1 MDPKALAALAMEG
14 GALTAAETPDPAAM
28 ADFIKRI
35 VEALASGGE
44 EAAVS
49 TKEPMAKDLAVD
61 PAKQDGPAMREED
74 MPPKMRQAL
83 RQLKQG
89 NAMMLESTIR
99 MRLHEARTIDN
110 IVLDP
115 ETENDL
121 KKCETIEQFQREFK
135 LVTRSRMAAM
145 GTLRNRSGVVPD
157 GSDDKTHGH
166 SVVSLIK
173 DGHSE
178 EMATHIVSE
187 FKRGKDHGDVALS
200 GAMKFRKVAANG

>member
-35 VEALASGGE
+35 VAALASGGE
-44 EAAVS
+44 EAAAS
-49 TKEPMAKDLAVD
+49 TKEPMAKDPAVD

-110 IVLDP
+110 IVLDA

-135 LVTRSRMAAM
+135 LVTRSRMAA
-145 GTLRNRSGVVPD
+145 TETQRARS
-157 GSDDKTHGH
+157 K
-166 SVVSLIK
+166 VVSEGSNVNGAPPIDSLIQE
-173 DGHSE
+173 GMS
-178 EMATHIVSE
+178 ATLAKSIHASFAVDAE
-187 FKRGKDHGDVALS
+187 TGNLALENARKRLPAKAGGK
-200 GAMKFRKVAANG
+200 